1 MSFSNIIAR
10 ENDISI
16 PKPIPTTERHSI
28 GANSNNTSISHNR
41 MIELYIEHD
50 KEKKDIMVTNAKKEI
65 LYYYNKQDNTIHD
78 NRKTALWRLI
88 DKDWHK
94 MILKNSGNNIEITL
108 STEEFNFTYD
118 KQLYQWRLIPTENDD
133 GHYIL
138 NCYSSTHLIAQLN
151 RSVFYIESCSTTNP
165 FKLFNPFFT
174 FILFSALI
182 INETIV
188 KNLLRSIGNDSA
200 ALKSILDF
208 KRPYSHISH
217 NNDNDDDN
225 DAYSYIST
233 INTTH
238 SIEISPSIW
247 NWCHR
252 LWWSCFPC
260 CMPGGCC
267 DRVRLKLNPFSRKG
281 WQQQHY

>member
-28 GANSNNTSISHNR
+28 GANSSNTSISHNR
-41 MIELYIEHD
+41 MIELYIEYD
-50 KEKKDIMVTNAKKEI
+50 KEKKDIM
-65 LYYYNKQDNTIHD
+65 
-78 NRKTALWRLI
+78 
-88 DKDWHK
+88 
-94 MILKNSGNNIEITL
+94 
-108 STEEFNFTYD
+108 
-118 KQLYQWRLIPTENDD
+118 
-133 GHYIL
+133 
-138 NCYSSTHLIAQLN
+138 
-151 RSVFYIESCSTTNP
+151 
-165 FKLFNPFFT
+165 LFNPFFT
-174 FILFSALI
+174 FTLFSALI

-188 KNLLRSIGNDSA
+188 KNLLRSIGNDSV

-225 DAYSYIST
+225 DAYSYTST
-233 INTTH
+233 INTAH

-267 DRVRLKLNPFSRKG
+267 DRARLKLNPFSRKG